1 MSDAYLPLLLANMQQ
16 TVVGLRQRVQ
26 ALEEQMAS
34 LSEPQEYD
42 DEEAAQAY
50 MDGTPVL

>member
-1 MSDAYLPLLLANMQQ
+1 VD
-16 TVVGLRQRVQ
+16 LRTRVQ

-42 DEEAAQAY
+42 DEEAAQTY

>member
-1 MSDAYLPLLLANMQQ
+1 MSDAYLPLLLANIQQ
-16 TVVGLRQRVQ
+16 TVVELRQRVQ

>member
-1 MSDAYLPLLLANMQQ
+1 MSDQFSIGLLSQM
-16 TVVGLRQRVQ
+16 VGDLIARVQ

-34 LSEPQEYD
+34 LSEPAEYG
-42 DEEAAQAY
+42 DEEAAQTY